1 METVKFAE
9 DEAKAVRKTADVVE
23 AGGLVVFPSDTVYGL
38 AVDPTNQEAVDKL
51 LAFKERW
58 TGKAISVAVA
68 DEEMARDY
76 VELSETAESIFANL
90 LPGPFTVICQG
101 KHRVAKGIEAENG
114 TLGIR
119 LPDNEFMRKT
129 VRVLGKPMTATSA
142 NLSGR
147 SPHYSIEGFMAT
159 LSARK
164 RKMIDLVV
172 DGGKLPR
179 RKPSTVIDATEPE
192 IKVLRRGDL
201 LTGKTTSLVSRS
213 EAETG
218 KIAEFL
224 IRRILAKTGKD
235 KRAVV
240 LGLSGDLGT
249 GKTVFARAMGKY
261 LGVEEKITSPT
272 FMIYNEYSLKVLKSK
287 SQKFQE
293 FLHFDLYRI
302 KDRYELEELSF
313 IDLFKPGVIAAVEWP
328 ENMGKEYLNKL
339 QGVTNYFQI
348 NFKYLGPN
356 NREISYQE

>member
-218 KIAEFL
+218 KIAE
-224 IRRILAKTGKD
+224 
-235 KRAVV
+235 
-240 LGLSGDLGT
+240 T
-249 GKTVFARAMGKY
+249 GKTTQR
-261 LGVEEKITSPT
+261 
-272 FMIYNEYSLKVLKSK
+272 
-287 SQKFQE
+287 
-293 FLHFDLYRI
+293 
-302 KDRYELEELSF
+302 
-313 IDLFKPGVIAAVEWP
+313 
-328 ENMGKEYLNKL
+328 
-339 QGVTNYFQI
+339 
-348 NFKYLGPN
+348 
-356 NREISYQE
+356 RESSVN